1 MAAAEGAPGSL
12 KRIRRLPRP
21 SSEDPET
28 GVKEAGKSQGLS
40 GVAGHQAAPGLPKL
54 RVGRNGG
61 PCGDTSAPRG
71 PEGTQRRVSHGRNRP
86 ALLPRVWA
94 QRPGLGA
101 WGLGLRRRARA
112 LLRHGCTPNPHSGRL
127 ALASEA
133 AFSTP
138 GLFPVISDYHLVL
151 NSKTEKEGKKKV
163 RPGCIRAAWPR
174 PLERLSYCTPS
185 GMF

>member
-1 MAAAEGAPGSL
+1 MVAPAVMPRHPEDLRAHRGVS
-12 KRIRRLPRP
+12 RTGGIARP
-21 SSEDPET
+21 SCHEC
-28 GVKEAGKSQGLS
+28 
-40 GVAGHQAAPGLPKL
+40 
-54 RVGRNGG
+54 G
-61 PCGDTSAPRG
+61 PSAR
-71 PEGTQRRVSHGRNRP
+71 
-86 ALLPRVWA
+86 
-94 QRPGLGA
+94 
-101 WGLGLRRRARA
+101 GLGLRRRAGA